1 MILSASPKHLHR
13 NQELGSLVERELKAI
28 DSQRFRRVTAQV
40 LFCGIVELDG
50 VVSTYY
56 AKSLVLQ
63 AVRRLPGVSDIVDML
78 RVDPRSEDRVAFV
91 GCR

>member
-13 NQELGSLVERELKAI
+13 NQELGSLVERELKAV
-28 DSQRFRRVTAQV
+28 DSQRFRRVTVQV

-50 VVSTYY
+50 VVTTYY
-56 AKSLVLQ
+56 AKSLALQ
-63 AVRRLPGVSDIVDML
+63 TIRRLPGVSDVVDLL
-78 RVDPRSEDRVAFV
+78 RVDPRSEDRAAFA